1 MRLNV
6 KLALGPE
13 NTVPGEPFFFKR
25 LFQRR
30 RRNFMLEEKDSKRKD
45 EMRYKKRTR
54 NVEPQAWQ
62 KERADRE
69 HLWQALGRCYFW
81 QNPRS
86 IFQVPAK
93 TGLED
98 QGQGLA
104 LHRRCARRP
113 ALYPRSVLAVESE
126 PHAPS
131 VWGVTCGPGRLSRH
145 QHVSCLLWVQ
155 QACCA
160 DGIYCGT
167 CPAPGRAQAPPRAVP
182 AGVLRGVEEAR
193 DSKLELFLG
202 AKRQASVWE
211 LLLLEARR
219 PGLPPPAAGRVGCS
233 AQRSGQQGAWG
244 HDFWFPLSFMS

>member
-1 MRLNV
+1 M
-6 KLALGPE
+6 A
-13 NTVPGEPFFFKR
+13 
-25 LFQRR
+25 
-30 RRNFMLEEKDSKRKD
+30 
-45 EMRYKKRTR
+45 KRT
-54 NVEPQAWQ
+54 
-62 KERADRE
+62 ADRE

-81 QNPRS
+81 QNPGS

-104 LHRRCARRP
+104 LHRRCARRA
-113 ALYPRSVLAVESE
+113 ALYPRSALAVESE

-167 CPAPGRAQAPPRAVP
+167 CPAPGCAQATPVGRPSRSSKGRGGSKRLQARALP
-182 AGVLRGVEEAR
+182 GGQASSFR
-193 DSKLELFLG
+193 LG
-202 AKRQASVWE
+202 AVTAGDPVPRPAPTGHWTRG
-211 LLLLEARR
+211 LL
-219 PGLPPPAAGRVGCS
+219 CS
-233 AQRSGQQGAWG
+233 AFRAARGLGS
-244 HDFWFPLSFMS
+244 